1 MDLTLCIIVMITSF
15 YPINSMI
22 ILHQINYIMYLK
34 IVCQFCAE
42 YKRIEFFTELNTTSP
57 HIRCDIKLASN
68 FPRSINLA
76 SHKFSLL
83 AARSLHHAAA
93 QQIFQHSLFRCQFR
107 SYHLQ
112 QINIINDTANFYSL
126 PPPPKRIFRS
136 SPPPPHITIPS
147 WCVGVVQNLP
157 RLEAL

>member
-1 MDLTLCIIVMITSF
+1 MITSF
-15 YPINSMI
+15 TPINSMI
-22 ILHQINYIMYLK
+22 LLHQINYILYLN

-93 QQIFQHSLFRCQFR
+93 QQIFQHSLFWRQFR
-107 SYHLQ
+107 SY
-112 QINIINDTANFYSL
+112 
-126 PPPPKRIFRS
+126 PPSAADQYNKWHSKFLFL
-136 SPPPPHITIPS
+136 TTTTKK
-147 WCVGVVQNLP
+147 NLP
-157 RLEAL
+157 FVFTATTHHHLIMVRRCRTKSASFRGFVSISAGWW